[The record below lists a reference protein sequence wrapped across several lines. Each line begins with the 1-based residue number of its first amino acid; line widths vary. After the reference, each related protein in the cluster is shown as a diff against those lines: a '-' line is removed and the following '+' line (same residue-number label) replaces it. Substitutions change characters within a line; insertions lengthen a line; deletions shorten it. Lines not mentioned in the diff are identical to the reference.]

1 MPIEA
6 ISAIIGLILTLLVF
20 SYLIGDNPLFRIA
33 IYLFI
38 GVASGYAVVVVWRS
52 VLMPR
57 LFLPLLSADPN
68 QLLPV
73 VIPLGLSLSLLAKLS
88 PRTSWLG
95 SFAMAML
102 VGVGAATALSGAVIG
117 TLIPQSRAAMDAFS
131 PFSAARLIQGI
142 FMLAGT
148 ALTLAYFQFS
158 ATRAA
163 DGTVRRNVIL
173 ETLARVGRIFI
184 AITLG
189 VLFAG
194 VYTAA
199 LTAMIERLK
208 KANRDA
214 KSLGVKQAPF
224 MVLIGATMPSV
235 LAEISF
241 LTNRQE
247 AALLKTTTYRQAI
260 AEALFSGISKYQKSL
275 KAAQTVAAQN

>member
-6 ISAIIGLILTLLVF
+6 ISAPIGLLLTLLIF
-20 SYLIGDNPLFRIA
+20 SYLIGDNPLFRSTV
-33 IYLFI
+33 YLFI
-38 GVASGYAVVVVWRS
+38 GVSSGYAAVVVWHS

-57 LFLPLLSADPN
+57 LFQPLLSADPG

-73 VIPLGLSLSLLAKLS
+73 VIPLGLSVSLLAKLS
-88 PRTSWLG
+88 PRIAWLG

-131 PFSAARLIQGI
+131 SPTFARLLQGI

-158 ATRAA
+158 ARRAA
-163 DGTVRRNVIL
+163 DGSVKRNVIF
-173 ETLARVGRIFI
+173 EFLAWLGRIFI

-194 VYTAA
+194 VYMAA
-199 LTAMIERLK
+199 LTAMIERLSSMI
-208 KANRDA
+208 NFV
-214 KSLGVKQAPF
+214 KSLLG
-224 MVLIGATMPSV
+224 S
-235 LAEISF
+235 
-241 LTNRQE
+241 
-247 AALLKTTTYRQAI
+247 
-260 AEALFSGISKYQKSL
+260 
-275 KAAQTVAAQN
+275 